1 MNAINPALLP
11 AGLRDLLPPE
21 AETEAA
27 GVAAAMQVFASHAYR
42 RVNPPLLEFEES
54 FLGGS
59 GAAVAD
65 QSFRIMDPDSHRM
78 MVLRADITPQIA
90 RIAATRL
97 AGAPRPLRLS
107 YAGEC
112 VRVRPNGPGADR
124 QVPQAGIELIG
135 ADSAA
140 ADAEVMLVAAEALA
154 ALGLARVSIDLTL
167 PTLVPML
174 LEDAGLDEAA
184 RRDLSHALDRKD
196 AAEVMRHGGPLAAM
210 LTNLLLAAGT
220 AQPAL
225 AALRAANLPPA
236 CRALAERLEQVAA
249 LVRQAA
255 PTLRL
260 TVDPVEFRGYRYHT
274 GLALSIFAPGCPE
287 ELGRGGRY
295 FSTDGEPATGI
306 TLYADAV
313 LRAAGPRAER
323 PTLFVPAGTRPELA
337 AQLRA
342 EGFATLSALE
352 PTQDY
357 DAEATRLRCSHVLV
371 EGRAKEVTKGQG
383 SALDPL
389 GP

>member
-1 MNAINPALLP
+1 MNDQSANPALLP
-11 AGLRDLLPPE
+11 TGLRDLLPPE

-27 GVAAAMQVFASHAYR
+27 GVAAAMAVFASHAYR
-42 RVNPPLLEFEES
+42 RVNPPLLEFEDG

-78 MVLRADITPQIA
+78 MVLRADMTPQIA

-107 YAGEC
+107 YTGEC
-112 VRVRPNGPGADR
+112 VRVRPGGPGADR

-154 ALGLARVSIDLTL
+154 ALGLARVSMDLTL

-174 LEDAGLDEAA
+174 LAGAGLDEAV
-184 RRDLSHALDRKD
+184 RLGLSHVLDRKD
-196 AAEVMRHGGPLAAM
+196 AAEVARLGGPIAGM
-210 LTNLLLAAGT
+210 LTDLLLAAG
-220 AQPAL
+220 AADPAM
-225 AALRAANLPPA
+225 AALRGARLPGE
-236 CRALAERLEQVAA
+236 CRALAERLEAVVK
-249 LVRQAA
+249 LVRRAA
-255 PTLRL
+255 PSLRL

-274 GLALSIFAPGCPE
+274 GLALSVFASGCPE

-295 FSTDGEPATGI
+295 FSSDGEPATGI

-313 LRAAGPRAER
+313 LRAAGPRDER
-323 PTLFVPAGTRPELA
+323 PTVFVPAGTQPELGA
-337 AQLRA
+337 RLRA
-342 EGFATLSALE
+342 DGFAAMAGFE
-352 PTQDY
+352 PVSDNE
-357 DAEATRLRCSHVLV
+357 AEAKRLRCSHVLV
-371 EGRAKEVTKGQG
+371 GGAAKAVY
-383 SALDPL
+383 
-389 GP
+389 